1 MPAFTASQ
9 AKVDNG
15 SKVVQ
20 INSGESV
27 SNVRGGDFLVIA
39 NAIVEINR
47 AYIGA
52 DNKGYFELVKTWPN
66 SNQLNQPCIVIPT
79 TAEFKTVIAALNE
92 ANTLVNNNYKAMQD
106 WQTKTGTVTFSNKDG
121 TTTTV
126 KTLKQIEADNAA
138 QLDAYH
144 PYPWAMRKVEFEAIR
159 AANNEKFAASGFV
172 HFGKHYDN
180 GSSELKV
187 AEGLYTR
194 IDTANNLRLGRVSS
208 TSQGLSKTNHPFINV
223 SGVVT
228 KIEYLSR
235 EDSIF
240 NQVKLPPAEDGTRT
254 YESATGVS
262 VTHATSA
269 IAFASETATNKVV
282 TDRVDMWGFEGF
294 LREIND
300 ADPFVYKYGLI
311 QSQAPNI
318 NGVGTVLD
326 NVRPITYFAWYEGD
340 TTSRGKGVNWQ
351 TATESQRITIAS
363 DPKNNI
369 QFDDKTGK
377 FYQWCIRGR
386 SFAGLGNG
394 DWGFIEGILNTSRLT
409 FSGSTLKAYVNPQ
422 GALNTDVSYLDVD
435 KPTDERG
442 QYVGFGATNSI
453 LFSDKIDT
461 GLFGIAK
468 YSGSDSSN
476 TKIAV
481 NGECYFLV
489 CGTVSRLNQ
498 GAYHP
503 SFNPLGSS
511 TFWDAGGSI
520 SSNLPFTDSRITKPT
535 STSDCFNFQVGSVA
549 NRGSIATG
557 VSGRPDGRYY
567 DSICS
572 SGQGG
577 VCRDMRYRA
586 SGLTDVDFAEA
597 DLSIKDGTY
606 RGTEKPPFSVPLV
619 VGPNSITTYISLGE
633 TKPDWWDDKIL
644 GTGSITDLGTSK
656 MYIYNQATGEK
667 LFVWLSG
674 YTTTSN
680 IGWYLRAVK
689 VEFASSTAANANHGL
704 VGGEYLI
711 LQTTSDKSLSKLSVS
726 GDYTYTD
733 VIGDPA
739 NIFMCDD
746 LRDGWIGRWISI
758 IPDGTSKKFPLTR
771 PLVEQLPLQSTID
784 VGVTWTNHSAW
795 ASLASFD
802 SIKDEWS
809 HAFPSNAVYLIN
821 YTTKASPCKPSSNH
835 KPLGGLKGLGEVYV
849 TAFADGD
856 GGHANSGFFC
866 QGLIGKRTTT
876 KTTGAYPSTS
886 MLTSVSIGSGDSLK
900 LPLPTH
906 TSISLGSASAQAIGV
921 KALNYNLAENQQG
934 FINYAYTELVYS
946 GSDWGDDGKVHIADN
961 QTTMPDENSN
971 TVLVGTARCVEPL
984 GWIKNDK

>member
-1 MPAFTASQ
+1 MPAFTAEQ
-9 AKVDNG
+9 ASINNG

-27 SNVRGGDFLVIA
+27 ANIRSGDFLVLA
-39 NAIVEINR
+39 GFIVEINR
-47 AYIGA
+47 AFVGA
-52 DNKGYFELVKTWPN
+52 ANEQLIELVQAWSHSTQ
-66 SNQLNQPCIVIPT
+66 SNQSCIVIPT
-79 TAEFKTVIAALNE
+79 TAEFKTVVAALNE
-92 ANTLVNNNYKAMQD
+92 ANMLVNNNYKAMQD

-138 QLDAYH
+138 QLEAYH
-144 PYPWAMRKVEFEAIR
+144 PYPWAMRKVEFEARR

-172 HFGKHYDN
+172 HFGIGHSSGN
-180 GSSELKV
+180 VNSGLWTATSLGSNTFALGKSGAASGQVGDSETDYPVVNIAGVITDINSIGYAPSK
-187 AEGLYTR
+187 
-194 IDTANNLRLGRVSS
+194 D
-208 TSQGLSKTNHPFINV
+208 LS
-223 SGVVT
+223 
-228 KIEYLSR
+228 L
-235 EDSIF
+235 
-240 NQVKLPPAEDGTRT
+240 VKLPPAEDGTRT
-254 YESATGVS
+254 YDSATGVS

-269 IAFASETATNKVV
+269 IAFASETDTNKVV
-282 TDRVDMWGFEGF
+282 TDRVDMWGLEGF

-300 ADPFVYKYGLI
+300 ADPFVYNKGEI
-311 QSQAPNI
+311 QSLATSI
-318 NGVGTVLD
+318 NGIATVSD
-326 NVRPITYFAWYEGD
+326 TVRPITYFAWYEGD

-351 TATESQRITIAS
+351 TATESQRIIIAS

-369 QFDDKTGK
+369 RFDDKTGK

-435 KPTDERG
+435 KPTDERA

-503 SFNPLGSS
+503 SFNSFGAAKASDDKRWYE
-511 TFWDAGGSI
+511 TVQTVTYKA
-520 SSNLPFTDSRITKPT
+520 
-535 STSDCFNFQVGSVA
+535 DCFDPSKLLTGS
-549 NRGSIATG
+549 GSIAS
-557 VSGRPDGRYY
+557 VKSGRSDDRYY
-567 DSICS
+567 DAIYAN
-572 SGQGG
+572 GQGG

-606 RGTEKPPFSVPLV
+606 RGTEKPPFSVPFV

-644 GTGSITDLGTSK
+644 GTGSVTDLGTSK
-656 MYIYNQATGEK
+656 MYVYNQATGEK

-680 IGWYLRAVK
+680 IGWYLRTVK
-689 VEFASSTAANANHGL
+689 VEFASSTAANDNHGL
-704 VGGEYLI
+704 VGGESLI
-711 LQTTSDKSLSKLSVS
+711 LQTTSDKSLSKFSVS
-726 GDYTYTD
+726 GDYTYAD

-746 LRDGWIGRWISI
+746 LKNGWIGGWCQD
-758 IPDGTSKKFPLTR
+758 IPDGTSKNFKLTR
-771 PLVEQLPLQSTID
+771 PAQISQSYPSPYTLDNGDNWIATPRTID
-784 VGVTWTNHSAW
+784 LTTNSILGVAWGVGFVTA
-795 ASLASFD
+795 
-802 SIKDEWS
+802 
-809 HAFPSNAVYLIN
+809 IN
-821 YTTKASPCKPSSNH
+821 YTVKARVTKRSINSEIYGRK
-835 KPLGGLKGLGEVYV
+835 GGLGSVFV
-849 TAFADGD
+849 SAWSSFT
-856 GGHANSGFFC
+856 GGKLLA
-866 QGLIGKRTTT
+866 
-876 KTTGAYPSTS
+876 
-886 MLTSVSIGSGDSLK
+886 DSLISKTLVGTNTFARTMTYNLSQGSLSFDRK
-900 LPLPTH
+900 LPN
-906 TSISLGSASAQAIGV
+906 SISYPVKHTPVDINTVDSPAF
-921 KALNYNLAENQQG
+921 KALNYNVVENQQA
-934 FINYAYTELVYS
+934 FINYAYTELKNN
-946 GSDWGDDGKVHIADN
+946 GIDWGDDGKVHIADN
-961 QTTMPDENSN
+961 QTTMPDENGN